1 MDEENGESDFKSST
15 SKIKSTLRDPNP
27 IMGCIIVLQI
37 EHIDLEFNIQVLL
50 PFPSVLPALPAGGRQ
65 QANRK
70 KDTEEGNTTIT

>member
-1 MDEENGESDFKSST
+1 
-15 SKIKSTLRDPNP
+15 
-27 IMGCIIVLQI
+27 MGCIIVLQI